1 MNEFVSKIF
10 GVIKNISVNSF
21 SAIQMS
27 YLGKNESLLKKRR
40 YSVLINQPILNF
52 GSMRM
57 L

>member
-27 YLGKNESLLKKRR
+27 YLGKNESLLKKGVTV
-40 YSVLINQPILNF
+40 Y
-52 GSMRM
+52 
-57 L
+57 